1 MTLNGPNCWSAS
13 GFYHSF
19 KSNYLKM
26 YVTDLRSIFSIG
38 SLTGVDDC
46 CKIGLLSL
54 KGRCHGNHFRLFS
67 PHIFLHSDQC
77 VIYFVHSATTRPIVV
92 GVMHEVDRWRVL
104 LTTQIHRRLAV
115 ACHGKRNSA
124 LIIHRIWFE
133 CDGIRQEVRVLRW
146 TQVNR
151 LIAKFHYTDPTRTP
165 PDPHGLFCG
174 ETPLGPCGSGRV
186 RVVEFS
192 YNWPIIVN

>member
-26 YVTDLRSIFSIG
+26 YVTDLRPIFSIG

-46 CKIGLLSL
+46 CKIGLRSL
-54 KGRCHGNHFRLFS
+54 KGRCHGNHFRLFN
-67 PHIFLHSDQC
+67 PHNPRNFLHSDQC
-77 VIYFVHSATTRPIVV
+77 VINFVHSATTRPVVV

-151 LIAKFHYTDPTRTP
+151 LIAKFHYTDPTGPARTQRS
-165 PDPHGLFCG
+165 FAAKKVRA
-174 ETPLGPCGSGRV
+174 GPCGSVSGPC
-186 RVVEFS
+186 S
-192 YNWPIIVN
+192 GI